1 MFGKK
6 NQPSPPFVLQVLT
19 TEYLIEGTIDGNA
32 RIYFPQSQALGC
44 IPLHLTSVQIQ
55 PTRLV
60 DTPTQT
66 YTQFEVWGNS
76 AVALIPRVEVTQM
89 AQYEGWRIP
98 KIPLR
103 GLFYFGSYLVQ
114 GTLMRGRDD
123 SFESEVPMFDVTI
136 TNQAPGAHWGELRA
150 PFALM
155 NIHWL
160 HGYEPS

>member
-6 NQPSPPFVLQVLT
+6 RPPSPPYVLQVLT
-19 TEYLIEGTIDGNA
+19 SEYLIEGTVAGNTML
-32 RIYFPQSQALGC
+32 YFPTPGSLGS
-44 IPLHLTSVQIQ
+44 IPIRLTSVQIQ

-60 DTPTQT
+60 DTPTRT
-66 YTQFEVWGNS
+66 VPQFEVWGES
-76 AVALIPRVEVTQM
+76 AVAIIPRMEISQS

-103 GLFYFGSYLVQ
+103 GLFYFGSYLVH
-114 GTLMRGRDD
+114 GTLMRGRND

-136 TNQAPGAHWGELRA
+136 SNQAPGAKWGELSA
-150 PFALM
+150 PFALL

-160 HGYEPS
+160 HGYEPG